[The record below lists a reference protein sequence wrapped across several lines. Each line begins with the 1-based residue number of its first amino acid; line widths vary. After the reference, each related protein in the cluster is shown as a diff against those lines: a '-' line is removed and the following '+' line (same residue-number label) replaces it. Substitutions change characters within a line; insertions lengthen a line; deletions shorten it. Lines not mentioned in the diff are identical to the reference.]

1 MTIYQNRDFFELFN
15 QVRANFKSVAL
26 KVDEKIV
33 ERYKAKF
40 AEVAKTPA
48 SPNEVLTEAESLG
61 EKIRQVVAKVQND
74 IDAKTALKSNE
85 LKFPLYLGTINA
97 IDVADLNE
105 LEGEAIA
112 LEVPVLEKSAAKLAE
127 IQSQVEAQLEKL
139 RPNAEAN
146 PGEKDKQDKDKD
158 KGQDNG
164 SKGQD
169 QNNGIKEQDRN
180 NGSKEKEQDKADK
193 KRVIEERTKV
203 ADQVAT
209 TSGNSWA
216 QAAAT
221 GGSFTVGGIT
231 IFSAPVSLQVSDAEV
246 AAVLQ
251 ELLPEVTND
260 AITVSAE
267 TLRPPTPMGNVQ
279 IPVLA
284 RKRAQAQDETP
295 EVKRWRVAA
304 LAIIAQQAIR
314 DSLEEALKQAQ
325 QDMGNKAVPLKDKG
339 PGRKV
344 LKVTVINI
352 NIIVIDTV
360 TDIIVT
366 DTVIVNFVTVAV
378 AVTFNIINI
387 VNIDIPTRITA

>member
-209 TSGNSWA
+209 TSGNSWV
-216 QAAAT
+216 
-221 GGSFTVGGIT
+221 GKVLGGIG
-231 IFSAPVSLQVSDAEV
+231 
-246 AAVLQ
+246 AAV
-251 ELLPEVTND
+251 VTLVG
-260 AITVSAE
+260 AGCCHGRFIYRRWHHHILGAGVPSSLRRRGGGGAPGVVARGHQRCHHRVSRNAAPAHADGQCPDPGSRAE
-267 TLRPPTPMGNVQ
+267 AGT
-279 IPVLA
+279 
-284 RKRAQAQDETP
+284 
-295 EVKRWRVAA
+295 
-304 LAIIAQQAIR
+304 
-314 DSLEEALKQAQ
+314 S
-325 QDMGNKAVPLKDKG
+325 
-339 PGRKV
+339 PGR
-344 LKVTVINI
+344 
-352 NIIVIDTV
+352 DTRGEAMEGRGLGHHC
-360 TDIIVT
+360 TT
-366 DTVIVNFVTVAV
+366 SHQGLA
-378 AVTFNIINI
+378 
-387 VNIDIPTRITA
+387 